1 MTKLAGRKTEE
12 MKRGTFENKKTAEA
26 SLMRRLIA
34 YLIDWYIGGLATAFP
49 ISVISM
55 KLFDT
60 VQNQNIM
67 SFPAPYHLIAGSLG
81 VLGGILYYW
90 AVPAFAWRGQTL
102 GKRWLKLKI
111 VRTDGGEAGLGQLA
125 LRQILGIIVVE
136 GSLVTAST
144 IWHQMAS
151 IVSGVNVV
159 KILMYAGMAV
169 SFVSAFLTLLKGHR
183 AIHDRIGGTIVV
195 MNG

>member
-26 SLMRRLIA
+26 SLTRRLIA

-81 VLGGILYYW
+81 VLGGILYY
-90 AVPAFAWRGQTL
+90 L
-102 GKRWLKLKI
+102 
-111 VRTDGGEAGLGQLA
+111 
-125 LRQILGIIVVE
+125 
-136 GSLVTAST
+136 SL
-144 IWHQMAS
+144 
-151 IVSGVNVV
+151 
-159 KILMYAGMAV
+159 
-169 SFVSAFLTLLKGHR
+169 
-183 AIHDRIGGTIVV
+183 IHI
-195 MNG
+195 